1 MAITGHQ
8 LHKERQQGF
17 QASGRSVVAGG
28 SGLHPIKPKQ
38 PPTSSQDVEG
48 TEETIQRPVCGDPPR
63 EKVEW
68 LPKAAG
74 RKEALHCGT
83 VPGRGG
89 NGPGR
94 ATGGFQESRAP
105 CGLGGGEPCLRT
117 EALPLPRLPCGAV
130 TSSYPA
136 ASAAPPCWIS
146 ELPSGTLNF
155 SPAR

>member
-1 MAITGHQ
+1 MA
-8 LHKERQQGF
+8 
-17 QASGRSVVAGG
+17 
-28 SGLHPIKPKQ
+28 
-38 PPTSSQDVEG
+38 G
-48 TEETIQRPVCGDPPR
+48 TEEIIQRRVCGDPPR

-74 RKEALHCGT
+74 RKEALHRGT

-117 EALPLPRLPCGAV
+117 ED
-130 TSSYPA
+130 A
-136 ASAAPPCWIS
+136 ASPSPPLRGRDFQ
-146 ELPSGTLNF
+146 LPG
-155 SPAR
+155 SPYVPSPLDF

>member
-1 MAITGHQ
+1 M
-8 LHKERQQGF
+8 
-17 QASGRSVVAGG
+17 
-28 SGLHPIKPKQ
+28 
-38 PPTSSQDVEG
+38 
-48 TEETIQRPVCGDPPR
+48 
-63 EKVEW
+63 

-117 EALPLPRLPCGAV
+117 EDAASPSPPLWGL
-130 TSSYPA
+130 TSSYQA
-136 ASAAPPCWIS
+136 ASASPPRWSS

-155 SPAR
+155 SPAS